1 MSIRKSI
8 TVPAIALLALA
19 GCTWVSA
26 TRQGENVR
34 VVPITEAQGCK
45 SIGQTKV
52 SLRDY
57 LLDGVKRDERKV
69 ARELTV
75 LGRNSAAE
83 MGGDTISPATEIVNG
98 GQSFNVYRCMP

>member
-1 MSIRKSI
+1 MSIWRSV
-8 TVPAIALLALA
+8 TVSTMVLLGVA
-19 GCTWVSA
+19 GCSWVST

-34 VVPITEAQGCK
+34 VVSVSEAQGCK
-45 SIGQTKV
+45 NLGQTKV

-57 LLDGVKRDERKV
+57 IVEGFKRDERKV

-83 MGGDTISPATEIVNG
+83 MGGDTISPASEIVNG
-98 GQSFNVYRCMP
+98 SQSFDVYKCMP